1 MVEFFDGN
9 VGEAIKSVQEQNR
22 CLLVTVQDDSDVCKE
37 MEMSLWTDSS
47 VVEAISEAEFTCLM
61 IKPGSSPFPR
71 SMWMLPS
78 ETESLIPCHCLMLFL
93 GCYPAGNLDTQDY
106 ANFKSFFPVYVFPTV
121 YILAP
126 NGKPLAYFA
135 TSVPKSELLL
145 KVQESASK
153 LQEESS
159 SNTGQNRTSDAN
171 TGPTGV
177 PKPVATEEGSNPPN
191 TTRSRQT
198 PDPVP
203 SAAAEQNAES
213 SKGPI
218 SERKA
223 SAEPTEENDAVDK
236 GSDIEPPQKSEKTT
250 TEGAM
255 IMPLF
260 KTYSELTSRPL
271 HLLPGKQ
278 TRPVLLQDQLR
289 ARVKGSSAGVPA
301 PEQSEGQ
308 VGLDASVLTATAVGA
323 KEEIPK
329 PPEKEMTSLCFRLPD
344 SSKLVQNFKRTD
356 SLAEVERF
364 VRDNVGMMK
373 MQCLYPHLS
382 FQSADF
388 DKSLEDLGLHPS
400 ATILL
405 VQERSA
411 VRDALSPTHRVR
423 SARYALSDM
432 ISPIRDFFNMI
443 FARIQAFFAGIVN
456 TAQRTVDQ
464 RSASSST
471 PTTSQQR
478 SAPARTDNAG
488 FGPSRLATLSDYG
501 QSSSQ
506 PQQQGRGLF
515 QRPAANPGDQ
525 GSAGFRRSGN
535 VATFSPPSSDN
546 DEEKKTNFWNGNS
559 TQFGGDD
566 NKRQ

>member
-236 GSDIEPPQKSEKTT
+236 DQ
-250 TEGAM
+250 
-255 IMPLF
+255 
-260 KTYSELTSRPL
+260 TSSAAGPAPRES
-271 HLLPGKQ
+271 KEQ
-278 TRPVLLQDQLR
+278 
-289 ARVKGSSAGVPA
+289 GSSAGVPA